1 MVMPDGAVRSLN
13 LTLEVT
19 DNGLLVAYRLA
30 GVHFPVHAVVAKLP
44 VRVAGVLTIR
54 LDDED
59 LEVEDDEGAIGVRS
73 EMCSSDDADDPAT
86 CWYTS
91 RATRG
96 AVRVAYRART
106 RVVDAA
112 TSDGHPPVDL
122 RTEAGGVT
130 GPGRAFL
137 ALPPLEGE
145 LDLSLTWVIADR
157 RGQIGV
163 CSFGVGDLDLG
174 ATSLEALLD
183 CHYMAGDVT
192 TVDHSCLPVS
202 VHYLT
207 RPSFDADAFADHT
220 AQVNQ
225 ALASTFHESPPPFR
239 VFLRRNPYRGMS
251 GSALRHSFVAGWNE
265 HTVDSMERLESFID
279 HELVHEWVRLDGPY
293 EEAVWHNEG
302 LADYY
307 GIVLP
312 FREGLISE
320 DSFLS
325 RVNLQ
330 ARLGYASP
338 YRNVPLSELVP
349 LYWSDFRA
357 QQEPYY
363 RGFFYFAHLDFALRA
378 HGRHAYTLDDLV
390 RQLRAQRQSGEQVEA
405 DKWRAMVATELGH
418 EGARLL
424 NDVLLGS
431 VTPPPT
437 SVWGEAYECH
447 LEEAPVIDPGFDVS
461 TFITGTVTGLRSHG
475 PAALAGLRD
484 GDVLVAVPTYN
495 GFVSQAPGQAAEV
508 RFRRGTQESTIHF
521 QPGFETALVPSWQRA
536 HHVPQD

>member
-1 MVMPDGAVRSLN
+1 
-13 LTLEVT
+13 LEVT
-19 DNGLLVAYRLA
+19 DNGLRVAYRLD
-30 GVHFPVHAVVAKLP
+30 GVHFPADAVVAKLR
-44 VRVAGVLTIR
+44 VQVAGVPTIR
-54 LDDED
+54 LDEED
-59 LEVEDDEGAIGVRS
+59 LEFEDDDGPIEVRS
-73 EMCSSDDADDPAT
+73 ELCSSDDAEDPAT

-106 RVVDAA
+106 RGVDAA
-112 TSDGHPPVDL
+112 TSAGHPPVDL

-130 GPGRAFL
+130 GPGQAFL
-137 ALPPLEGE
+137 ALPPLEGQ
-145 LDLSLTWVIADR
+145 LDLSLRWVIADG
-157 RGQIGV
+157 RGRIGV
-163 CSFGVGDLDLG
+163 CSFGTGDLDLG
-174 ATSLEALLD
+174 AMSLEALLD

-192 TVDHSCLPVS
+192 TVDHSHLPVS

-239 VFLRRNPYRGMS
+239 VFLRRNPYRGMN
-251 GSALRHSFVAGWNE
+251 GSALTHSFVAGWNE
-265 HTVDSMERLESFID
+265 QTADSVERLEAFID
-279 HELVHEWVRLDGPY
+279 HELVHEWVSLDGPY

-302 LADYY
+302 VADYY

-320 DSFLS
+320 ASFLS
-325 RVNLQ
+325 RVNVQ

-363 RGFFYFAHLDFALRA
+363 RGFFYFARLDLALRT
-378 HGRHAYTLDDLV
+378 HGSHGYTLDDLV
-390 RQLRAQRQSGEQVEA
+390 RQLRDRRKSGERVQAEE
-405 DKWRAMVATELGH
+405 WQAMVAAELGH

-424 NDVLLGS
+424 DDVLLGS
-431 VTPPPT
+431 MEPPPA
-437 SVWGEAYECH
+437 SVWGETFEYH

-461 TFITGTVTGLRSHG
+461 TFITGTVTGLRSDG

-484 GDVLVAVPTYN
+484 GDVLVTMPTYN
-495 GFVSQAPGQAAEV
+495 GFVSQAPGQAAEL
-508 RFRRGTQESTIHF
+508 RLRRGTQESTIYF
-521 QPGFETALVPSWQRA
+521 QPGSDTALVPSWQRV
-536 HHVPQD
+536 HPVPKTDTPHRLT